1 MKSNTLF
8 LCLLCFSLN
17 AVFGQKKS
25 EPHFLSLLKQAK
37 AYKTQK
43 KYDSAIV
50 YLEKA
55 VDDSQHKKR
64 WEDYVKATIAVS
76 DIYKVLKKM
85 DKADSVFA
93 AGQMELNKVSQSI
106 PKIYA
111 RFIGAYHKF
120 LLVRNDTDA
129 IIPLYANLL
138 NTAKRLSPSVLRDS
152 LMQESYY
159 WLGYMNY
166 ELEKLSE
173 SLIYMD
179 SSTFLIHR
187 IYGDRHIKN
196 VSQLIG
202 TSKVYQLIGDY
213 AKAHT
218 LLEQAH
224 GIIKN
229 NKVDPMLLAESYMSL
244 GSILSTRNRNENDS
258 QEALAY
264 FQKGLAFIS
273 KHKEVHKHYFDIYQ
287 KEIAE
292 VYFDLKDFKRALE
305 HIELSLAHWDKYY
318 APEYGPQAFIL
329 FAKSKILSRIGKYE
343 EALDILDISNELFL
357 DVNSSALAD
366 NFLLTGDIYRFMG
379 KPKAADSMY
388 QRAIEVLIPDFEAE
402 MMVNENFKPD
412 ETLFDGLIKK
422 AEVNAEMYD
431 QRQDLKHLTISY
443 DFYQIAVNYLTTTR
457 KRFFSDH
464 AKIDLSK
471 RTRNVYSE
479 AINVCVKLYTLTG
492 EDRYLKTSFS
502 IADRNRYNTLLEN
515 IQNQQIHLRL
525 KIPQQT
531 RDMEK
536 ALRKDVYNARARFRQ
551 FKTDAAVDSPL
562 IDSLKN
568 EVGRTESRFQ
578 AFLNKVEQEHPEY
591 THLKYGSITI
601 DFKRLAAMLNDD
613 EVMIQYFIG
622 EPGTLYI
629 FALSQEE
636 LFFKEQKWHAD
647 VAAQLR
653 DFMANKNDFDPAF
666 ARKQYKLLLEDVL
679 KKFPSAT
686 RLIILPDREL
696 SNLPFEALITS
707 SQGSK
712 KTRYLIE
719 DYTISYHYSANVLLN
734 TYERKKPTRRFVA
747 YAPEV
752 SGGLQSLWW
761 AKQEVNTLAKLF
773 DGDLVMGTQAT
784 KSHFFSNAGQYDMI
798 HLATHGVVNNEHPL
812 LSKLY
817 FSDTEKSGSNDVLFG
832 YELFNTELTAN
843 LVTLGACETASGNI
857 LEGEGIWSLGH
868 GFSYAG
874 VPNIVMSLW
883 QLSDQPA
890 NDIITSFY
898 RNVEDG
904 FPYVDA
910 LRQAKLEYLKSSDK
924 VTSNPF
930 FWSSFVFFGDIDRP
944 SESSGY
950 FYWSILL
957 LLPAIVAMFYFRR
970 KRSFQRL
977 PGKSEAEVSS

>member
-8 LCLLCFSLN
+8 LCLLYFSLN

-25 EPHFLSLLKQAK
+25 ESHSHPLLKQAK
-37 AYKTQK
+37 AYKAQK
-43 KYDSAIV
+43 KYDSAMV

-55 VDDSQHKKR
+55 IEDSKHKER
-64 WEDYVKATIAVS
+64 WKDYVEAITEVS
-76 DIYKVLKKM
+76 DIYKTLKNM

-93 AGQMELNKVSQSI
+93 AGQKELYKVSQSI
-106 PKIYA
+106 PKTYS
-111 RFIGAYHKF
+111 RFVGVYHKF
-120 LLVRNDTDA
+120 LLIKNDTDA

-159 WLGYMNY
+159 WLGFMNY

-179 SSTFLIHR
+179 SSAFLIHR

-202 TSKVYQLIGDY
+202 TSKVYQLIGDF

-224 GIIKN
+224 HIIEN
-229 NKVDPMLLAESYMSL
+229 NKVDPMLLAESYLSL
-244 GSILSTRNRNENDS
+244 GSILSIRNRNENDL

-264 FQKGLAFIS
+264 FHKGLEFIS
-273 KHKEVHKHYFDIYQ
+273 KHSEVHIHFFDIYQ

-292 VYFDLKDFKRALE
+292 VYLDLKDFKRALE

-318 APEYGPQAFIL
+318 APEFGPQAFIL
-329 FAKSKILSRIGKYE
+329 FAKSKILSRIGKYK
-343 EALDILDISNELFL
+343 EALDILDISNALFL
-357 DVNSSALAD
+357 KVNSSALAD

-379 KPKAADSMY
+379 KPEAADSMY

-402 MMVNENFKPD
+402 MMVNENFEPD

-422 AEVNAEMYD
+422 AEINGEMYD
-431 QRQDLKHLTISY
+431 QRQDLKHLMVSY
-443 DFYQIAVNYLTTTR
+443 DFYKIAVNYLTTTR
-457 KRFFSDH
+457 KRFFSDY

-471 RTRNVYSE
+471 RTRNVYSD
-479 AINVCVKLYTLTG
+479 AIKVCVKLYTLTG
-492 EDRYLKTSFS
+492 EGRYLKTSFS

-515 IQNQQIHLRL
+515 IQNQQIHLKL

-536 ALRKDVYNARARFRQ
+536 ALSKDVYNARARLRQ
-551 FKTDAAVDSPL
+551 FKVNVEGNSLL
-562 IDSLKN
+562 IDSLKH
-568 EVGRTESRFQ
+568 EAARTEVRFQ
-578 AFLNKVEQEHPEY
+578 TFLNKVELEHPEY
-591 THLKYGSITI
+591 TQLKYGSITI
-601 DFKRLAAMLNDD
+601 DFERLASMLEDD
-613 EVMIQYFIG
+613 EVIIQYFIG

-629 FALSQEE
+629 FVLSSKE
-636 LFFKEQKWHAD
+636 LFYMEQKWHND

-707 SQGSK
+707 PRGSK
-712 KTRYLIE
+712 KIRYLIE

-761 AKQEVNTLAKLF
+761 AKQEVNTLRKLF
-773 DGDLVMGTQAT
+773 NGDLVMGTQAT
-784 KSHFFSNAGQYDMI
+784 KSHFFGNAGQYDMI

-817 FSDTEKSGSNDVLFG
+817 FSNTEKSDSSGVLFG
-832 YELFNTELTAN
+832 YELFNAELTAN

-883 QLSDQPA
+883 KLSDQPA

-898 RNVEDG
+898 QNVEDG
-904 FPYVDA
+904 LAYVDA
-910 LRQAKLEYLKSSDK
+910 LRQAKLDYLKSSDK

-944 SESSGY
+944 SKSSGY
-950 FYWSILL
+950 FYWTILL
-957 LLPAIVAMFYFRR
+957 LLPVIGAIFYVRK
-970 KRSFQRL
+970 KRSF
-977 PGKSEAEVSS
+977 